1 MAQVI
6 WSERALT
13 QLDEIAGY
21 IALDN
26 LSAAKELIER
36 VFAETDLLG
45 QFPTLGRKMPM
56 LHHPSQSYRMRW
68 IAPCWIY
75 YRVAATQDRVIILH
89 VRRAERPLR
98 IDEMAIE

>member
-6 WSERALT
+6 WSERALG

-26 LSAAKELIER
+26 LSAAKDLMGRI
-36 VFAETDLLG
+36 FAETDLLG
-45 QFPTLGRKMPM
+45 QFPNLGRKMPV
-56 LHHPSQSYRMRW
+56 LHRESYRMIW
-68 IAPCWIY
+68 VAPCWIY
-75 YRVAATQDRVIILH
+75 YRVAAVEERVIVLH

-98 IDEMAIE
+98 LEDMAIE

>member
-6 WSERALT
+6 WSERALG
-13 QLDEIAGY
+13 QLEEIAGY
-21 IALDN
+21 IALDK
-26 LSAAKELIER
+26 LTAAKELMGR

-45 QFPTLGRKMPM
+45 QFPTLGRTMPVQQRQ
-56 LHHPSQSYRMRW
+56 PYRMLW

-75 YRVAATQDRVIILH
+75 YRVAAAEDRVIILH

-98 IDEMAIE
+98 IEDLAIE